1 MRVNKKMAK
10 RRLDRK
16 LLDKIAQK
24 LGKNPYSR
32 DVNVKVS
39 KKAASLGISSEAALV
54 IIAKELGI
62 GTAHYQ
68 RKLDPTHKAEIRES
82 LPSIFGKEH
91 THKKMPKI
99 AKSKSNSG
107 ISRKNILKSALEY
120 LLLDDELHERCQD
133 LLLAKSNFDRPISQA
148 TLVLED
154 RIRNKSQPSQRLVG
168 EALVRYAFN
177 PELSNTVL
185 KISDNPEEQKGFTL
199 IMQGMV
205 PAFRNITHHHVTDSF
220 SREDALRVCAF
231 IDVLLKVVDNSKKV
245 K

>member
-1 MRVNKKMAK
+1 MAK
-10 RRLDRK
+10 GRLDRK
-16 LLDKIAQK
+16 LLGKIAQRLDK
-24 LGKNPYSR
+24 SHR
-32 DVNVKVS
+32 AINVKVS
-39 KKAASLGISSEAALV
+39 QKAARLGISSEAALV

-68 RKLDPTHKAEIRES
+68 RKLYPIHKAEIRES
-82 LPSIFGKEH
+82 LPSIFGKKH
-91 THKKMPKI
+91 THKKTPKI
-99 AKSKSNSG
+99 VKSKINSS
-107 ISRKNILKSALEY
+107 ISKKNILKSALEY
-120 LLLDDELHERCQD
+120 LLLDDELRERCQD
-133 LLLAKSNFDRPISQA
+133 LLLAKSKFDRPISQA

-154 RIRNKSQPSQRLVG
+154 RIRGKSQPTQKLVG

-177 PELSNTVL
+177 PELSKTVL
-185 KISDNPEEQKGFTL
+185 KISNSTEDQKGFTL

-205 PAFRNITHHHVTDSF
+205 PAFRNITHHHATDSF

>member
-1 MRVNKKMAK
+1 MAK
-10 RRLDRK
+10 GRLDRK
-16 LLDKIAQK
+16 LLDKIAEK
-24 LGKNPYSR
+24 LNKNRSAI
-32 DVNVKVS
+32 NVKVS
-39 KKAASLGISSEAALV
+39 QKAASLGISSEAALV
-54 IIAKELGI
+54 IVARKLGI
-62 GTAHYQ
+62 GTACYQ
-68 RKLDPTHKAEIRES
+68 RKLDGIHQTEIREGLLS
-82 LPSIFGKEH
+82 VLGQEH
-91 THKKMPKI
+91 IHKKMPKTIKSTNKSI
-99 AKSKSNSG
+99 A
-107 ISRKNILKSALEY
+107 SRKDILKAALEY
-120 LLLDDELHERCQD
+120 LLLDDELRERCQD
-133 LLLAKSNFDRPISQA
+133 LLLAKSKFDRPISQA

-154 RIRNKSQPSQRLVG
+154 RIRNKSQPSPKLVG

-220 SREDALRVCAF
+220 SREDAMRVCAF